1 MADFILTDRTFSV
14 LQKSL
19 DLRAQNQEVIASNIA
34 NAETP
39 GYSARKMH
47 FEENLRKAIETPQL
61 DSRQTNSK
69 HFPIGGSSIQAVQGT
84 IEKELAA
91 SPLGDGNNV
100 SMDEEMF
107 DLAENQLLYE
117 AGAQILKKKLTL
129 LKYAANNG
137 G

>member
-1 MADFILTDRTFSV
+1 MADFSLTDRTISV

-19 DLRAQNQEVIASNIA
+19 DLRSQKQQVIAGNIA

-39 GYSARKMH
+39 GYSARKMS
-47 FEENLRKAIETPQL
+47 FEDDLRQALETPQL
-61 DSRQTNSK
+61 SSRSQNSK
-69 HFPIGGSSIQAVQGT
+69 HFPIGGINIQSVQGT
-84 IEKELAA
+84 IEREIDD

-100 SMDEEMF
+100 SVDEEML

-129 LKYAANNG
+129 LKYAASNG
-137 G
+137 S